1 MWQDPLDNDWWIQLP
16 IESWAGRIRGFGWFM
31 IASVK
36 LTGIWLHESRRKWRF
51 LGFFFFFLF
60 SSTLLLRKVANVCFI
75 YKGWMD
81 GFSGIACSKR
91 ECLQRKTKREWRL
104 MLNNMREMTS
114 IFSVRSIAWSCSC
127 RRKFVCSVITLMP
140 VVFVS
145 LLCVTAGQ
153 WRTHKHTDTHIRVRT
168 HTLSCTQKN
177 EKHAELKYFYEHLSV
192 RNRIMRL
199 THAVADLLLRAWR
212 YCLGRWLTK

>member
-51 LGFFFFFLF
+51 LGVFFLSFF

-114 IFSVRSIAWSCSC
+114 IFFSVRSIAWSCSC
-127 RRKFVCSVITLMP
+127 RRKFVCSIITLMP
-140 VVFVS
+140 VVCVS
-145 LLCVTAGQ
+145 CYCWTLTHTQ
-153 WRTHKHTDTHIRVRT
+153 THRHTHTRTHA
-168 HTLSCTQKN
+168 HTLM
-177 EKHAELKYFYEHLSV
+177 HAKEWEACGIKIF
-192 RNRIMRL
+192 
-199 THAVADLLLRAWR
+199 LR
-212 YCLGRWLTK
+212 TP